1 MQHGSVRF
9 SRSRQREVHFLLDAH
24 IPRRLC
30 DSLRRHG
37 HECTHTEALPDGNT
51 SPDGIVAS
59 WADERGAVVITKD
72 DDFRI
77 SHRLGHPPARLLLIS
92 IGNCSNLEL
101 TDYIERVLPIL
112 ETSFEQPATIEIR
125 RDVVVVTRQVIR

>member
-1 MQHGSVRF
+1 MY
-9 SRSRQREVHFLLDAH
+9 FLLDAH

-30 DSLRRHG
+30 DTLHRHG

-51 SPDGIVAS
+51 SADDQLAT

-92 IGNCSNLEL
+92 IGNCSNPEL

-112 ETSFEQPATIEIR
+112 ETSFEQPAMIEIR
-125 RDVVVVTRQVIR
+125 RDVIVVTPRVTG